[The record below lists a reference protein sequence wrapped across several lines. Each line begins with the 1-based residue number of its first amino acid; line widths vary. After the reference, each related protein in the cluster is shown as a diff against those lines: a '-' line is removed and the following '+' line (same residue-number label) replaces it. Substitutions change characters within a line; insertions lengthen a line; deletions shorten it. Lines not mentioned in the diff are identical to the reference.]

1 MDHNYV
7 RNDDFCILTINRDK
21 KGIFHVTGNVKGDIS
36 TGDTINYIVN
46 EKYDI
51 LSVNKVLERRDDRSF
66 PKGNN
71 LFFSVD
77 CIQIPRPDPIQK

>member
-7 RNDDFCILTINRDK
+7 RSDDFCILTINRDK
-21 KGIFHVTGNVKGDIS
+21 KSVYRVTGNVSKDIAV
-36 TGDTINYIVN
+36 GDTINYIVN
-46 EKYDI
+46 EKQDI
-51 LSVNKVLERRDDRSF
+51 LAVSKVIERRDDKSF

-77 CIQIPRPDPIQK
+77 CIPTPRPEPTQK